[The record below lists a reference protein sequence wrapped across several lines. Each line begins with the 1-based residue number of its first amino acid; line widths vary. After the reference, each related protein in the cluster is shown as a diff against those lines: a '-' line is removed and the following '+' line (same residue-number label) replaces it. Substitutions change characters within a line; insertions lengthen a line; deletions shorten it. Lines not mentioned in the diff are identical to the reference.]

1 MRARRYRGFDA
12 AISALD
18 DLAAMLDQ
26 PVAKIVASGVAQSG
40 TAACVAYRVMSVARK
55 EGAP

>member
-1 MRARRYRGFDA
+1 
-12 AISALD
+12 
-18 DLAAMLDQ
+18 MLDK